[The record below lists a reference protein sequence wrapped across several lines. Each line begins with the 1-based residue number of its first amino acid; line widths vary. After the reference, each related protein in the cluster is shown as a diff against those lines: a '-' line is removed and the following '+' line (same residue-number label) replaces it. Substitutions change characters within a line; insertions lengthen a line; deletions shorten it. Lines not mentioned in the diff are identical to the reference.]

1 MVVPERWGAAPAAE
15 DRRAMGFVY
24 LLDELA
30 WACALLEPAAADC
43 RATRRRGL
51 GVVDGWCGLEAALV
65 LWRWGFEGM
74 VDKLDLFLEPMRWG
88 FVFMVDELDLLLKL
102 MRWGFVFMVD
112 ELDLLLKPMR
122 WGFVFM
128 MDELDLLLKPMRWGF
143 VFMVNELG
151 LLLKPMRWGFVFMV
165 DELGL
170 LLKPMSWDFVFIVD
184 MYLLVQLEELAWACA
199 AGACPG
205 CYGDELCTCTLSPG
219 PFPLLGCPLGVKA
232 PWRGGGVGVG
242 SAAFVGPEDEL
253 VVQVREV
260 VPVLAPRLRPSPG
273 LVLLWPRLGSLLLH
287 HCRLSASRGGLMLPS

>member
-15 DRRAMGFVY
+15 DRRTMGFVY

-74 VDKLDLFLEPMRWG
+74 VAKLDLFLEPM
-88 FVFMVDELDLLLKL
+88 
-102 MRWGFVFMVD
+102 
-112 ELDLLLKPMR
+112 
-122 WGFVFM
+122 
-128 MDELDLLLKPMRWGF
+128 
-143 VFMVNELG
+143 
-151 LLLKPMRWGFVFMV
+151 
-165 DELGL
+165 
-170 LLKPMSWDFVFIVD
+170 
-184 MYLLVQLEELAWACA
+184 
-199 AGACPG
+199 
-205 CYGDELCTCTLSPG
+205 
-219 PFPLLGCPLGVKA
+219 LGCPLGVRA